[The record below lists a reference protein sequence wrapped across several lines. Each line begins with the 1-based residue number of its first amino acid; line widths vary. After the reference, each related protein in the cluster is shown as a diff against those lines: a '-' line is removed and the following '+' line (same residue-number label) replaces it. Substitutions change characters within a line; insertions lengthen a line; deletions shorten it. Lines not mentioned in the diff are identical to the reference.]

1 MKRVVHKSLA
11 ERSSSRVGVEGFFLK
26 ERCSSPQPDYVT
38 FECRKNEECSREAK
52 KKVASFCIEATR
64 VTTGDDDDGDGDG
77 AALYLIYLCWHIVS
91 GVDFALQKNVTW
103 LVN

>member
-26 ERCSSPQPDYVT
+26 ERFSSPQPDCVT
-38 FECRKNEECSREAK
+38 FEWRKNEECSRERK
-52 KKVASFCIEATR
+52 EKVASFCIEATR
-64 VTTGDDDDGDGDG
+64 VTTGDDDGDGDG